1 MKNKKTIR
9 IFLSVLFLI
18 GMLTGAHST
27 TLGQDTITVQGR
39 ARLEGVSNHSNI
51 NIELWFD
58 ATSSN
63 TVATTVTDNEGFYV
77 MNDVPA
83 ITGTERYGVY
93 ADYPGFSYEND
104 LFYPWHVPQD
114 GVMVVD
120 EMVLHSIKPVRF
132 DWVFQPDGSTDFS
145 GAGLPNGSATLH
157 SNRTS
162 CGFIFADNDI
172 TGFTADIYFSDK
184 SNWPLTFWANNG
196 TGGVHD
202 MGEVFLDSITEAPD
216 KSNGVGAGQFYN
228 NQATNV
234 TVGHTYCIV
243 TRDGN
248 YYAKLN
254 VTGVCD
260 EMDSDC
266 DAVFDNDN
274 CPGDYNTFQEDNY
287 PPGGN
292 SCGDACECEG
302 NFDGDDDQDGTDAFT
317 FKEDFG
323 RNLLRDPCTFAQ
335 SCNGNFDCDE
345 DVDGTDAF
353 TFKEDF
359 GRSPLLD
366 PCPDCL
372 TIPWCN

>member
-1 MKNKKTIR
+1 MKNIKMIP
-9 IFLSVLFLI
+9 IFVSVLFFM
-18 GMLTGAHST
+18 GMLLGVNNQ
-27 TLGQDTITVQGR
+27 TLGQDPITVQGR
-39 ARLEGVSNHSNI
+39 ARMEGVSNHSNI
-51 NIELWFD
+51 NIELWYD

-77 MNDVPA
+77 MNNVPA
-83 ITGTERYGVY
+83 ITGTERYGVFGDHSGY
-93 ADYPGFSYEND
+93 SYETD
-104 LFYPWHVPQD
+104 LFYSWHVPPD

-145 GAGLPNGSATLH
+145 GAGLPNGSVTLH

-196 TGGVHD
+196 VGGVHD
-202 MGEVFLDSITEAPD
+202 MGEVPLVSITKAPD

-228 NQATNV
+228 NQATDV
-234 TVGHTYCIV
+234 IVGHTYYIV
-243 TRDGN
+243 TKDGN

-266 DAVFDNDN
+266 DAVEFL
-274 CPGDYNTFQEDNY
+274 PIAT
-287 PPGGN
+287 
-292 SCGDACECEG
+292 A
-302 NFDGDDDQDGTDAFT
+302 
-317 FKEDFG
+317 
-323 RNLLRDPCTFAQ
+323 
-335 SCNGNFDCDE
+335 
-345 DVDGTDAF
+345 
-353 TFKEDF
+353 
-359 GRSPLLD
+359 
-366 PCPDCL
+366 
-372 TIPWCN
+372 